1 MLEIWKPIVGYE
13 QRYEVSNLGNVRSVA
28 QKIIMKN
35 GVVYPIKEKQKTIYR
50 DNKNGYCTVCLVMD
64 DISSNKLLHRV
75 VATAFIPNPENKPQV
90 NHKDSNKFNNCVSNL
105 EWVTSSE
112 NNKHSYSINKR
123 RNEPKYSHLKK
134 SISILYSQGYRL
146 VDISNQLNIPYI
158 VAWRY
163 SK

>member
-1 MLEIWKPIVGYE
+1 MEIWKQVIGYE
-13 QRYEVSNLGNVRSVA
+13 TRYEVSNLGNVRSVA

-35 GVVYPIKEKQKTIYR
+35 GSSYPIKEKQKTIYR
-50 DNKNGYCTVCLVMD
+50 NNKNGYSTVCLVLG

-75 VATAFIPNPENKPQV
+75 VAMAFIPNPENKPQV
-90 NHKDSNKFNNCVSNL
+90 NHKDGDKSNNCVSNL
-105 EWVTSSE
+105 EWTTSSE
-112 NNKHSYSINKR
+112 NNKHSYSINRR

-134 SISILYSQGYRL
+134 SISLLYSQGNRL
-146 VDISNQLNIPYI
+146 IDISNQLNIPYI